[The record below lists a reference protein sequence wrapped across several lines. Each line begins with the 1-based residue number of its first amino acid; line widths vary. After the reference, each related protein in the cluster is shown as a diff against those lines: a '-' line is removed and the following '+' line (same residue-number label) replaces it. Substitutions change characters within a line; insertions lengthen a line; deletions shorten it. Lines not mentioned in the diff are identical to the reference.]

1 MAGALCSWPSDSQ
14 ANMDDLNV
22 SPIRLVRETSAWPCV
37 INKVTLRFSFSRS
50 SLRSADYPLS
60 VSRDYIHIS
69 VSDPD
74 PHQETLIWIRVPQK
88 NRDKL
93 AYKSTKIIKT

>member
-74 PHQETLIWIRVPQK
+74 PDPNQRFLMRYPQK
-88 NRDKL
+88 IVINSHTNQPKV
-93 AYKSTKIIKT
+93 